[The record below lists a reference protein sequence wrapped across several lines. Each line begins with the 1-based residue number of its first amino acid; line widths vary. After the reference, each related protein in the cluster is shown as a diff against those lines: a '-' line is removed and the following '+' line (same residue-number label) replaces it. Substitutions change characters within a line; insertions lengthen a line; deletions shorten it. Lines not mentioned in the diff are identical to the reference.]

1 MSEGVHGPVNGD
13 EKAPRRG
20 KLSARGD
27 AAQWN
32 VGDSARFHQTM
43 PSRPYA
49 GNSQICGGGNQAKGG
64 SPFPSKATGRR
75 SRTISIRPVHTNETA
90 KGVLGFKCDSVLGPR
105 KSMPASRS
113 DSHCGPRTECGR
125 SNA

>member
-49 GNSQICGGGNQAKGG
+49 GNSQICGGGNKPRAGPLFQAKRPAAGLG
-64 SPFPSKATGRR
+64 RYPFDQS
-75 SRTISIRPVHTNETA
+75 SRMRPQRA
-90 KGVLGFKCDSVLGPR
+90 F
-105 KSMPASRS
+105 S
-113 DSHCGPRTECGR
+113 DSSLTQ
-125 SNA
+125 S